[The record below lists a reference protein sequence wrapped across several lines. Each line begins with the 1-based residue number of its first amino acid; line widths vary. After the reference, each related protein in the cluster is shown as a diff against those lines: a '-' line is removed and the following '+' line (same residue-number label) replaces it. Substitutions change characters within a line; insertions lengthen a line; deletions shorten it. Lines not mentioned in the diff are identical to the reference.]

1 MTKRDRRFFF
11 KAGLVGL
18 TILSFTGAGVLPA
31 AADKLAP
38 LDPPQTVKVAT
49 VAQTSDAAL
58 YIAVEKGYFKE
69 LGLNVEFVTFQNAA
83 TMVAPLGSGELDVGG
98 GAVSAG
104 LWNAQLRQLG
114 VKAVADKG
122 STRKGFS
129 YFGMAVKKD
138 SPIHECKDVKGKNLS
153 NASTSNGL
161 LHSIDMWLHTCG
173 LSLRDVNLKTM
184 SYSDV
189 VPALSNGAIDI
200 GHLGEPLIT
209 INEKNGLIRVVK
221 RQSEMRPSEQVA
233 LLYFSQK
240 FRDNVEAARRFMVA
254 YVRASQDYQRAFV
267 EGKAPAAW
275 YVKIMQKYT
284 PAKDAAL
291 YSSMQPAGLDPW
303 GQMDM
308 KSMRED
314 YDWFK
319 ERNLIISKQVKF
331 EDPFDTSFLDFAK
344 DYIQKNYP

>member
-1 MTKRDRRFFF
+1 MAKRERRPFF
-11 KAGLVGL
+11 KAGLAGL
-18 TILSFTGAGVLPA
+18 TIGLFTGACVLPA
-31 AADKLAP
+31 AAEKLAP
-38 LDPPQTVKVAT
+38 LNPSQTVKVAT
-49 VAQTSDAAL
+49 VAQASDAAL

-69 LGLNVEFVTFQNAA
+69 LGLNVEFVTFQSAA

-104 LWNAQLRQLG
+104 LWNAELRKLG

-138 SPIHECKDVKGKNLS
+138 SLIHECKDVKGKNLS

-161 LHSIDMWLHTCG
+161 LHSIEMWLQTCG
-173 LSLRDVNLKTM
+173 LSLKDVKLKTM

-221 RQSEMRPSEQVA
+221 RQYEMRPSEQVA

-254 YVRASQDYQRAFV
+254 YVRASQDYQKAFD
-267 EGKAPAAW
+267 GKAPAEW
-275 YVKIMQKYT
+275 YVKIMQKHT
-284 PAKDAAL
+284 RAKDAAL
-291 YSSMQPAGLDPW
+291 YPLMKPAGLDPW

-314 YDWFK
+314 YNWFK
-319 ERNLIISKQVKF
+319 ERKLIISKEVKF

-344 DYIQKNYP
+344 DYIQKSSP